1 MNFALAVLLVVVVGL
16 VLMSITQIRLQ
27 RAAHRQIGRPAPPLS
42 DLPATGAA
50 LVWFH
55 SPSCGPCRAMEPAVE
70 ALAAGGHTVIAI
82 DVTLRRADA
91 YAWSVMATPTSVFVR
106 DGTITA
112 SRVGALPKA
121 TLEALLSAG
130 EADA

>member
-1 MNFALAVLLVVVVGL
+1 MNVALAVLLVVVVGL
-16 VLMSITQIRLQ
+16 VLMSINQIRME
-27 RAAHRQIGRPAPPLS
+27 RAGHRQVGRPAPPLS

-70 ALAAGGHTVIAI
+70 SLAAGGHTVIAI

-91 YAWSVMATPTSVFVR
+91 YAWSIAATPTSVFVR
-106 DGTITA
+106 DGVITA
-112 SRVGALPKA
+112 SRVGALPKP
-121 TLEALLSAG
+121 TRDALISA
-130 EADA
+130 

>member
-1 MNFALAVLLVVVVGL
+1 MNFALALLLMVVVGL
-16 VLMSITQIRLQ
+16 VLMSITQIRMQ
-27 RAAHRQIGRPAPPLS
+27 RAAHRQVGRPAPPLS

-70 ALAAGGHTVIAI
+70 ALAAGGHSVIAI

-91 YAWSVMATPTSVFVR
+91 SAWSIAATPTSIFVR
-106 DGTITA
+106 DGIITA
-112 SRVGALPKA
+112 SRVGALPKP
-121 TLEALLSAG
+121 TLDALISA
-130 EADA
+130 